1 MQHQMG
7 TDNINISNGLSI
19 DGTPDIFYVS
29 DDDAKDVVDAIKHSN
44 WPERQVSMGEDSPH

>member
-1 MQHQMG
+1 MG